1 MMYLKPL
8 IKKIAGD
15 SPSFR
20 EINMK
25 ASRLDNDKDLLDY
38 LLQYVTIDKIEHI
51 FTQHY
56 GIEYISIKNKTLDK
70 DLLNNYDLNFLK
82 KEVILP
88 LEYNENKA
96 THLFAI
102 SNLLDRDL
110 QGRIR
115 KLFRS
120 KQQKVDFCF
129 VFEHEI
135 LEKITEMEAQS
146 TFIANT
152 NPKYDDGNF
161 NATDWVNNV
170 INEGAE
176 LGASD
181 IHIER
186 LKTGMQIRYRVD
198 GLLCNKKIFKL
209 SDNAISSIYVRLKII
224 SNMDIVENRRSQD
237 GRIDNYEYNGEY
249 YDLRVS
255 TVNTIYGEKVVLRML
270 KKTDEVIPFNA
281 LGFTKENEE
290 KVKKMLNSQNGI
302 IYLAGATGSGKTT
315 TLYTMIE
322 EVKDDSVNIYT
333 IENPVEKT
341 IDNVNQIQ
349 IDEASGTDYPTVL
362 RTLLRQDPNVIV
374 VGEVR
379 DVETAE
385 LSIRA
390 SLTGHLVMTTI
401 HANSAVDSLSRLSD
415 MGVESYLVGAS
426 LVGTLSQRLVRK
438 LCPKCKVKRE
448 KLKEY
453 EEIWIKQ
460 EIKDFDYDEEKAK
473 GNYIYESVGCDECSG
488 GYKGRVAAVEVL
500 NIDDNLRSMISK
512 QTHINEINDY
522 LKEND
527 YKTLKYDGILKA
539 LNGITSM
546 EELIGQ
552 L

>member
-8 IKKIAGD
+8 IKKIVGD
-15 SPSFR
+15 NPNFK
-20 EINMK
+20 EINAK
-25 ASRLDNDKDLLDY
+25 INYLNNDKDILNLL
-38 LLQYVTIDKIEHI
+38 LKYVDLDKITYV

-56 GIEYISIKNKTLDK
+56 GIECVSLKNKKLNK
-70 DLLNNYDLNFLK
+70 ELLSKYDFNFLK
-82 KEVILP
+82 KEIILP
-88 LEYNENKA
+88 LEYDENKSL
-96 THLFAI
+96 HLFAI
-102 SNLLDRDL
+102 SNLIDRDL
-110 QGRIR
+110 QERIR
-115 KLFRS
+115 KLF
-120 KQQKVDFCF
+120 KTKNQKVEFCF

-135 LEKITEMEAQS
+135 LDKIAEIESQTSNDNLQ
-146 TFIANT
+146 
-152 NPKYDDGNF
+152 YDDENF

-170 INEGAE
+170 INEGAK
-176 LGASD
+176 LQASD

-186 LKTGMQIRYRVD
+186 LKTEIQVRYRVD
-198 GLLCNKKIFKL
+198 GLLCNKKTFTL

-224 SNMDIVENRRSQD
+224 SNMDIVENRKSQD

-255 TVNTIYGEKVVLRML
+255 TINTIYGEKVVLRML
-270 KKTDEVIPFNA
+270 KKDEEVVPFSK
-281 LGFTKENEE
+281 LGFTRENEE
-290 KVKKMLNSQNGI
+290 KIKTMLNNQNGI

-322 EVKDDSVNIYT
+322 EIKDDSVNIYT

-349 IDEASGTDYPTVL
+349 IDDSSGTDYPTVL
-362 RTLLRQDPNVIV
+362 SALLRQDPNIIV

-379 DVETAE
+379 DVTTAE

-401 HANSAVDSLSRLSD
+401 HANNAVDSLGRLSD

-453 EEIWIKQ
+453 EENWIKQ
-460 EIKDFDYDEEKAK
+460 EIKDFDYEKEKAK
-473 GNYIYESVGCDECSG
+473 GNYIYENVGCDECSG
-488 GYKGRVAAVEVL
+488 GYKGRIAAIEVL
-500 NIDDNLRSMISK
+500 PIDDTLRSMISK
-512 QTHINEINDY
+512 QADINKIHAY

-546 EELIGQ
+546 EELMGQ

>member
-1 MMYLKPL
+1 MAL
-8 IKKIAGD
+8 
-15 SPSFR
+15 
-20 EINMK
+20 
-25 ASRLDNDKDLLDY
+25 
-38 LLQYVTIDKIEHI
+38 
-51 FTQHY
+51 
-56 GIEYISIKNKTLDK
+56 
-70 DLLNNYDLNFLK
+70 
-82 KEVILP
+82 
-88 LEYNENKA
+88 
-96 THLFAI
+96 
-102 SNLLDRDL
+102 
-110 QGRIR
+110 
-115 KLFRS
+115 
-120 KQQKVDFCF
+120 
-129 VFEHEI
+129 
-135 LEKITEMEAQS
+135 
-146 TFIANT
+146 
-152 NPKYDDGNF
+152 KYDKWTSNR
-161 NATDWVNNV
+161 WVNNV
-170 INEGAE
+170 INRGK
-176 LGASD
+176 LGDSD

-186 LKTGMQIRYRVD
+186 LRTEMQVRYRVD
-198 GLLCNKKIFKL
+198 GLLCNKKTFKL

-224 SNMDIVENRRSQD
+224 SNMDIAENRRSQD

-255 TVNTIYGEKVVLRML
+255 SVNTIYGEKAVLRML

-415 MGVESYLVGAS
+415 MGVESYLIGAS

-488 GYKGRVAAVEVL
+488 GYKGRIAAVEVL

-539 LNGITSM
+539 LNGITGM